1 MAKAI
6 IIEDYPAKTIRIE
19 AKKYLKA
26 SNIEIKSYPKVI
38 RINETL
44 PFRVRFTNI
53 MVPGYGPNNIPGIG
67 LQIIG
72 YSNYIL

>member
-1 MAKAI
+1 MATAVITNKSNLTRKV
-6 IIEDYPAKTIRIE
+6 ESKDYSRFKIVPSRRI
-19 AKKYLKA
+19 
-26 SNIEIKSYPKVI
+26 V

-53 MVPGYGPNNIPGIG
+53 MVPGYNQNNIPGIG

-72 YSNYIL
+72 YSNYIT

>member
-1 MAKAI
+1 MASAVITDKSNLTRKVEEKRYSRFSI
-6 IIEDYPAKTIRIE
+6 VPSRRI
-19 AKKYLKA
+19 
-26 SNIEIKSYPKVI
+26 V

-44 PFRVRFTNI
+44 PFKIRLTNI
-53 MVPGYGPNNIPGIG
+53 TVPGYGPNNIPGIG

>member
-1 MAKAI
+1 MATAVITNKSNLTRKV
-6 IIEDYPAKTIRIE
+6 ESKDYSRFKIVPSRRI
-19 AKKYLKA
+19 
-26 SNIEIKSYPKVI
+26 V

-53 MVPGYGPNNIPGIG
+53 MIPGYNQNNIPGIG

-72 YSNYIL
+72 YSNYIT

>member
-6 IIEDYPAKTIRIE
+6 IIKEPLGKVRRIRP
-19 AKKYLKA
+19 KL
-26 SNIEIKSYPKVI
+26 YPKVI
-38 RINETL
+38 RINETI
-44 PFRVRFTNI
+44 PFRVSFTNI

-67 LQIIG
+67 IQVIG

>member
-1 MAKAI
+1 MATAVITNKSNLTRKV
-6 IIEDYPAKTIRIE
+6 ESKDYSRFKIVPSKRI
-19 AKKYLKA
+19 
-26 SNIEIKSYPKVI
+26 V

-53 MVPGYGPNNIPGIG
+53 MVPGYNQNNIPGIG

-72 YSNYIL
+72 YSNYIT

>member
-1 MAKAI
+1 MATAVITNK
-6 IIEDYPAKTIRIE
+6 
-19 AKKYLKA
+19 
-26 SNIEIKSYPKVI
+26 SNIARKIESKDYSRFKIIPSRRIV

-53 MVPGYGPNNIPGIG
+53 IVPGYNQNNIPGIG

-72 YSNYIL
+72 YSNYIT